1 MTFVTFPIHGWGPT
15 VDHADRS
22 NDIHASTERGTTM
35 HTTSRTLTRSV
46 GIASVATLLILTAC
60 AKSTTSNAGAGGGG
74 VTSPAPAGSVTVS
87 TTSVA
92 GLGSVLVDSD
102 GLTLYYD
109 DAESGGSIA
118 CTGSC
123 ASVWPPLLLPS
134 GVSAAMAGSGVDA
147 SKFGTIDRPDGGTQ
161 VTYGGMPLYLFTG
174 DTAGQATGQ
183 GFEGFFAVTAA
194 GADRAG
200 ASGTSGSGGPHY

>member
-1 MTFVTFPIHGWGPT
+1 MTFVTFPIHDWGPT

-35 HTTSRTLTRSV
+35 HTTSRALTRSV

-92 GLGSVLVDSD
+92 GLGSVLVDSN

-134 GVSAAMAGSGVDA
+134 GVSTAMAGSGVDA
-147 SKFGTIDRPDGGTQ
+147 SQFGTIDRPDGGTQ

-183 GFEGFFAVTAA
+183 GFEGFFAVTA
-194 GADRAG
+194 
-200 ASGTSGSGGPHY
+200 SG